1 MAKFFYL
8 VPFVIDK
15 PRIVGYN
22 IVNRITL
29 VRLTDNAEHRGEI
42 RERTIYADR
51 LGKSDTRYRVAFFV
65 LERKF

>member
-42 RERTIYADR
+42 RERRNSTPTVWANRVY
-51 LGKSDTRYRVAFFV
+51 DTDLSFFV
-65 LERKF
+65 R